1 MNIGLER
8 QLLEIAKQDLESSIL
23 LHKSKLYPQAI
34 FALQQSVEKIAK
46 AFALHFRIISENELK
61 KISHN
66 TLKIYKK
73 TTDNLVQKKIKRIE
87 SVSQAYPELKNTN
100 FFRIIDKSNIGETSH
115 KFEKLYH
122 KLSSQKPL
130 VLSEEEIDEIL
141 NKIENFQNETRASK
155 VLIPQFQISE
165 LDFQEMVEEV
175 VSAIYELL
183 PILNT
188 PENAIREVGG
198 LISRILNKD
207 FITKLIK
214 EVFPLMI
221 DMFDIWYKLLY
232 LSVITH
238 SHVEFSRYPEQGINP
253 LEFYSDSSSLI
264 QNFERISEVVDEAL
278 KKFEV
283 IILEEE
289 KLKKS

>member
-1 MNIGLER
+1 MNMGLER
-8 QLLEIAKQDLESSIL
+8 QLLEIAKQDLEASIL

-34 FALQQSVEKIAK
+34 FTLQQSVEKIAK
-46 AFALHFRIISENELK
+46 AFALYFRIISENELK

-73 TTDNLVQKKIKRIE
+73 TTDNLVQKIKRIE

-100 FFRIIDKSNIGETSH
+100 FFRIIDKSNIGETGH

-155 VLIPQFQISE
+155 VLISQFQISE
-165 LDFQEMVEEV
+165 LDFQEIVEEV

-188 PENAIREVGG
+188 PENVIREVRG

-238 SHVEFSRYPEQGINP
+238 SHAEFSRYPEQGINP
-253 LEFYSDSSSLI
+253 LEFYSDSNSLI

-289 KLKKS
+289 KLKKL

>member
-8 QLLEIAKQDLESSIL
+8 QLLEIAKQDLEASIL
-23 LHKSKLYPQAI
+23 LHKSKLYLQAI
-34 FALQQSVEKIAK
+34 FTLQQSVEKIAK
-46 AFALHFRIISENELK
+46 AFALYFRIISENELK

-73 TTDNLVQKKIKRIE
+73 TTDNLVQKIKRIE

-100 FFRIIDKSNIGETSH
+100 FFRIIDKSNIGETGH

-155 VLIPQFQISE
+155 VLISQFQISE

-188 PENAIREVGG
+188 PENAIREVRG

-232 LSVITH
+232 LSV
-238 SHVEFSRYPEQGINP
+238 
-253 LEFYSDSSSLI
+253 
-264 QNFERISEVVDEAL
+264 
-278 KKFEV
+278 
-283 IILEEE
+283 
-289 KLKKS
+289 